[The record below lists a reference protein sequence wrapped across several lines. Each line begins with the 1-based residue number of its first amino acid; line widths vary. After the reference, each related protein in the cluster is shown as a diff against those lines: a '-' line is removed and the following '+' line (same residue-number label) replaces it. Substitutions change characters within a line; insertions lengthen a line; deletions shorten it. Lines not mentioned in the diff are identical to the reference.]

1 VWFDKRRFRGNLVR
15 VHEDLAR
22 SLDLAPRPRG
32 VSAAHSFPRRRAVAI
47 LDVDPD
53 LARDMDAERAAAA
66 RSHAI
71 AAIETLAP
79 GEWPAEALDI
89 IEPRGALG
97 LLVVD
102 GLISR
107 DVTLGSSSFTELIGE
122 GEILRPWDTGI
133 ELATETPA
141 VTWNVLVTA
150 RIAIL
155 DGRFVARTA
164 RWPELTTAL
173 VARAIKRSRALAVQ
187 LAICNLQRV
196 ETRLLLL
203 MWHLAERWGKVSVDG
218 IVLPLG
224 LTHRMLASL
233 VGARRPTVTTALKEL
248 TAQGKVTRREDGMW
262 VLHGEPPVELGQMY
276 ATLS

>member
-1 VWFDKRRFRGNLVR
+1 M
-15 VHEDLAR
+15 
-22 SLDLAPRPRG
+22 
-32 VSAAHSFPRRRAVAI
+32 AI

-89 IEPRGALG
+89 IEPR
-97 LLVVD
+97 
-102 GLISR
+102 
-107 DVTLGSSSFTELIGE
+107 E

-133 ELATETPA
+133 ELVTETPA

-164 RWPELTTAL
+164 RWPELTTAV

-196 ETRLLLL
+196 ETRLVLL
-203 MWHLAERWGKVSVDG
+203 MWHLAERWGKVSPDG

-248 TAQGKVTRREDGMW
+248 TAQNKVTRREDGMW
-262 VLHGEPPVELGQMY
+262 VLRGEPPAELGQMY